1 MNCVVWGLIFNIAG
15 VLLIAIHSLYDMGME
30 MTLKILEAIK
40 REKNEAN
47 FTIWDKLKNRESLSP
62 VEWERFATLVKREF
76 ALRSVCYV
84 VTIWLWINQKVFR
97 FTPWMED
104 APRLINRYFWNV
116 AALFLILVG
125 FVFQLIG
132 SVN

>member
-62 VEWERFATLVKREF
+62 VEWERLVTLVKREF